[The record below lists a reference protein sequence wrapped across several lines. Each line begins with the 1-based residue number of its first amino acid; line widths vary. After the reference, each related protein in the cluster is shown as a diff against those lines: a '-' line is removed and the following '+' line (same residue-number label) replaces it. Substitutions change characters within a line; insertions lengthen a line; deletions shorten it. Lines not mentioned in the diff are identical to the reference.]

1 MAIDAYSNRQFLEAE
16 QYSKFILSNLED
28 GLLPGMFYRNVSDFG
43 KGETLHI
50 KTIGEVSIQEIAE
63 GQPVNYSPI
72 ETGEVQ
78 LKITDYTGSA
88 WFITDVVREDQDQ
101 MDTLHAEYGRK
112 AVRAL
117 QEDWETKA
125 LQVLNDAQNQATPNL
140 INGHAHRL
148 VGSGTGN
155 ILTMKDIIKAKL
167 AFDKADVPYGG
178 RVGIIDPIVEATL
191 NVGFNGTY
199 AVNQNPT
206 LLSVLEG
213 GFARDHTFVMNFM
226 GFDFIT
232 SNRLPKGSYGDGTT
246 TVADGVVNLFMCVAD
261 DNTKPLM
268 AAWRR
273 MPKTEGG
280 RNKDLFRDEY
290 TVSCRYGLGAQRT
303 DTLLTIITDAST
315 FE

>member
-1 MAIDAYSNRQFLEAE
+1 MDIFSNRTFLEAE

-63 GQPVNYSPI
+63 GQPINYSPI
-72 ETGEVQ
+72 ETGEVSLQ
-78 LKITDYTGSA
+78 ITDYTGSA
-88 WFITDVVREDQDQ
+88 WYITDQVREDQDQ
-101 MDTLHAEYGRK
+101 MDHLHAEFGRK

-125 LQVLNDAQNQATPNL
+125 LAVLNNAQDQATTNPV
-140 INGHAHRL
+140 NGHAHRI
-148 VGSGTGN
+148 VGSGTN
-155 ILTMKDIIKAKL
+155 NTLSMKDVIRAKL
-167 AFDKADVPYGG
+167 ALDKAEAPYGG
-178 RVGIIDPIVEATL
+178 RIAIVDPIVEATL

-206 LLSVLEG
+206 LLGALEG

-232 SNRLPKGSYGDGTT
+232 SNRLHKGSLQDGTT
-246 TVADGVVNLFMCVAD
+246 TVTDGVANLFMCVAD
-261 DNTKPLM
+261 DNCKPLM

-290 TVSCRYGLGAQRT
+290 TVSCRYGLGPQRT
-303 DTLLTIITDAST
+303 DTLVVAITSATD